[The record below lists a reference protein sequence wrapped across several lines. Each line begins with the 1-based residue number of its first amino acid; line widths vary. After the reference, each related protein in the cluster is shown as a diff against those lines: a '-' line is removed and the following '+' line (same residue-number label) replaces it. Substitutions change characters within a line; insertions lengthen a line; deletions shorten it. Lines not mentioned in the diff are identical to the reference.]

1 MAATDEE
8 KLRALLPHW
17 MEHNDEHAAEFQAW
31 AGRARA
37 AGHDEVADA
46 IDAAAQE
53 LSAVNASLGAAL
65 EALGGPA

>member
-1 MAATDEE
+1 MPTDEE

-17 MEHNDEHAAEFQAW
+17 MEHNDEHAAEFRTW

-37 AGHDEVADA
+37 AGQEEVAGQ
-46 IDAAAQE
+46 IEAAAQE

-65 EALGGPA
+65 EALGSPD